1 MVFLILIICLIVL
14 IVCFW
19 HIRKNTIKFPPDASC
34 KFANVVIID
43 SEKTLEEYLKI
54 TNTKEHED
62 LSRYYEEF
70 GIFIIDRR

>member
-1 MVFLILIICLIVL
+1 MVFLILIICLIIL

-19 HIRKNTIKFPPDASC
+19 YIRKNTIKFPSDASC

-54 TNTKEHED
+54 TNTKDLED

>member
-19 HIRKNTIKFPPDASC
+19 YIRKNTIKFPSDASC

-54 TNTKEHED
+54 TNTKNLED

>member
-19 HIRKNTIKFPPDASC
+19 YIRKNTIKFPSYASC
-34 KFANVVIID
+34 KFANIVIID

-54 TNTKEHED
+54 TNTKDLED

>member
-19 HIRKNTIKFPPDASC
+19 RIRKNTIKFPSDASC

-54 TNTKEHED
+54 TNTKDLED

>member
-19 HIRKNTIKFPPDASC
+19 YIRKNTIKFPSDASC

-54 TNTKEHED
+54 TNTKDLED